1 MIGLLSTHVDLATR
15 STYNVYN
22 YMNTFYTPVGHY
34 CVLFI
39 LLILPCYHVLDTC

>member
-22 YMNTFYTPVGHY
+22 YMVHMTIVCLYFAYGT
-34 CVLFI
+34 
-39 LLILPCYHVLDTC
+39 